1 MIIHEVSRI
10 VPMVPVN
17 FIPRFDSLQSMA
29 SKEAL
34 RSSGKGREFPNL
46 SSDVNTKVSTSNVP

>member
-1 MIIHEVSRI
+1 
-10 VPMVPVN
+10 MVPVN

-46 SSDVNTKVSTSNVP
+46 SSSDVNTKASTGNVP